1 MDATSLLCENEQ
13 DKFLKLINL
22 TKMDVYKVLDD
33 LKKRAAGVDPK
44 TNKMPEGYFVSFRP
58 IGLPIAPEDYQNP
71 WSPFGS
77 ELLGA
82 TESAAAESAKIN
94 PPATSA
100 NAMPS
105 SAPPQITMNQLIAA
119 GVGQSEKN
127 YYNTFWLTND
137 KLAMDEKWTVMPDA
151 GTVDSAW
158 FAIIN
163 GAQEVT
169 SNMVLNS
176 DLQKSIEAAKA
187 VLVDP
192 KTGNPTPH
200 YNAYLYYQQKYYDA
214 QQNLN
219 GQYADAIEDPN
230 EFAMWPIKGKIPQ
243 EKVNS
248 ALEAWAGLGYKSEI
262 ETALDTLN
270 AQGMDPAIA
279 LINRAKLA
287 YENSLGEMAN
297 IGTIPYTFI
306 EPSTF
311 YDAYEQDG
319 WTKYYQDSSNV
330 SETTSSSG
338 FSESGFA
345 GISVGF
351 FSIGAEASH
360 SQSQTDLHID
370 TSSMQISFEFCSADI
385 RRPWLDT
392 NLLDLTNW
400 FLLNNSKN
408 CISDGTFN
416 QQLQH
421 ANNVTTFLPSIVTSL
436 IFVRNLKIKWAMTQQ
451 QRHTFQEATSGGGM
465 VGIGPFFCGGSGA
478 SNDAN
483 SSYQSTFN
491 DEGIEV
497 AGVQLVGYVS
507 VITPASPRLD
517 SKDYMVKA
525 GNQPGSAT
533 SNTNT
538 TTANSTTSATQP
550 AMSGVPQ

>member
-1 MDATSLLCENEQ
+1 
-13 DKFLKLINL
+13 
-22 TKMDVYKVLDD
+22 MDVYKVLDD
-33 LKKRAAGVDPK
+33 LKKRAAGVDPS

-58 IGLPIAPEDYQNP
+58 IGLPIAPEDFENP

-82 TESAAAESAKIN
+82 TLNAAAESAKIN
-94 PPATSA
+94 PPATSST
-100 NAMPS
+100 AMPAN
-105 SAPPQITMNQLIAA
+105 APPQISMNQLITA

-169 SNMVLNS
+169 SDMVLNS
-176 DLQKSIEAAKA
+176 DLQKSIAAAKA

-192 KTGNPTPH
+192 STGSPTPH

-219 GQYADAIEDPN
+219 GQYANAIEDPN
-230 EFAMWPIKGKIPQ
+230 AFAMWPINGKIPQ

-248 ALEAWAGLGYKSEI
+248 ALESWSGLGYKSEI

-270 AQGMDPAIA
+270 AQGMDPSIA

-287 YENSLGEMAN
+287 YENALGEMAN

-319 WTKYYQDSSNV
+319 WTKYFQDSSSV
-330 SETTSSSG
+330 SEKTSSSSS
-338 FSESGFA
+338 SESGFA

-351 FSIGAEASH
+351 FSIGADASH
-360 SQSQTDLHID
+360 SQSQSDLQID
-370 TSSMQISFEFCSADI
+370 TSSMQISFDFCSADI

-392 NLLDLTNW
+392 NLLDLSNW

-421 ANNVTTFLPSIVTSL
+421 ANNITTFLPSIVTSL
-436 IFVRNLKIKWAMTQQ
+436 VFVRNLKIKWAMTTLQK
-451 QRHTFQEATSGGGM
+451 HAFQEATSGGGM
-465 VGIGPFFCGGSGA
+465 VGVGPFFCGGSG
-478 SNDAN
+478 SSTDSN

-491 DEGIEV
+491 DQGIEV
-497 AGVQLVGYVS
+497 AGVQLIGYVS

-525 GNQPGSAT
+525 SNQPASNK

-538 TTANSTTSATQP
+538 TTANSTTTTTQP

>member
-1 MDATSLLCENEQ
+1 
-13 DKFLKLINL
+13 
-22 TKMDVYKVLDD
+22 MDVYKVLED
-33 LKKRAAGVDPK
+33 LKKRAAGVDPN
-44 TNKMPEGYFVSFRP
+44 TNKTPEGYFVSFRP
-58 IGLPIAPEDYQNP
+58 IGLPIAPEDYENP

-82 TESAAAESAKIN
+82 TLGAAAEEAKLN
-94 PPATSA
+94 PPTTSSTP
-100 NAMPS
+100 MPS
-105 SAPPQITMNQLIAA
+105 NPPPQIDMDQLISA

-137 KLAMDEKWTVMPDA
+137 KLAMDENWTVMPDA

-158 FAIIN
+158 FAIVN

-176 DLQKSIEAAKA
+176 DLQKSIDAAKA

-192 KTGNPTPH
+192 ATQNPTPH
-200 YNAYLYYQQKYYDA
+200 YNAYLYYQQKYFDA
-214 QQNLN
+214 QQSLN
-219 GQYADAIEDPN
+219 GQYANAISDPAK
-230 EFAMWPIKGKIPQ
+230 FAMWPINGKIPQ

-248 ALEAWAGLGYKSEI
+248 SLENWAGLGFKNEI
-262 ETALDTLN
+262 ETAQDTLN

-279 LINRAKLA
+279 LINRCKLA

-311 YDAYEQDG
+311 YDANEQDG
-319 WTKYYQDSSNV
+319 WTTYYQDSSTV
-330 SETTSSSG
+330 SVQSSSSSS
-338 FSESGFA
+338 SESAFA
-345 GISVGF
+345 GISLGIF
-351 FSIGAEASH
+351 TIGADASH
-360 SQSQTDLHID
+360 SQSRTDLHID
-370 TSSMQISFEFCSADI
+370 TSSMKISFDFCSADI

-392 NLLDLTNW
+392 NLLDLGNW
-400 FLLNNSKN
+400 FLLDNAKN

-421 ANNVTTFLPSIVTSL
+421 ANNITTFLPSVVTSL
-436 IFVRNLKIKWAMTQQ
+436 IFVRNLKVKWAMTHLQSQ
-451 QRHTFQEATSGGGM
+451 TFQEATSGGGM
-465 VGIGPFFCGGSGA
+465 IGIGPFFGGGSYTGK
-478 SNDAN
+478 DAN

-497 AGVQLVGYVS
+497 DGVQLIGYVS

-517 SKDYMVKA
+517 SKDYMTKA
-525 GNQPGSAT
+525 TTPATTTPAT
-533 SNTNT
+533 STNTNT
-538 TTANSTTSATQP
+538 TTASNTTTATQP
-550 AMSGVPQ
+550 VAAGGVTQ